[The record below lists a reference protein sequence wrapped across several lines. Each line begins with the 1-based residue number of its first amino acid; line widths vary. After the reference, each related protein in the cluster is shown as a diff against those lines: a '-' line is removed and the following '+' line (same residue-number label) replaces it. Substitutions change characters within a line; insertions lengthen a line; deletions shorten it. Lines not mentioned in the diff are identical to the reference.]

1 MINQIESFN
10 MHVLVIQ
17 YIHDEMSSIF
27 ILVFG
32 RKYFHHLTTV
42 SEPLNKTL
50 YGTKLQSRISWYTKS
65 DIVI

>member
-32 RKYFHHLTTV
+32 RKYFYHLTTV
-42 SEPLNKTL
+42 SEPLNKT
-50 YGTKLQSRISWYTKS
+50 KKIIRN
-65 DIVI
+65 

>member
-17 YIHDEMSSIF
+17 YIHDEMSIF

-42 SEPLNKTL
+42 SEPLNKT
-50 YGTKLQSRISWYTKS
+50 KKIIRN
-65 DIVI
+65 